1 MVSTPVGFYESKPM
15 PYIPY
20 VSIKKPKLGNH
31 FVNFPHHWMSNQ
43 RLPSTGYV
51 VLNQIRIQ
59 LYQVVSCVLKI
70 QSGRAIKKMNMLIVG
85 SIIGFFAT
93 LKLFSLQ

>member
-43 RLPSTGYV
+43 SLPSTGYV
-51 VLNQIRIQ
+51 MLNQSASKPYQALCFGSVHQSNVAIQ
-59 LYQVVSCVLKI
+59 TLMDVLKE
-70 QSGRAIKKMNMLIVG
+70 
-85 SIIGFFAT
+85 
-93 LKLFSLQ
+93 LFKI

>member
-31 FVNFPHHWMSNQ
+31 FVNFPHHWMSKCF
-43 RLPSTGYV
+43 STSSVSITIYY
-51 VLNQIRIQ
+51 LCKIIQ
-59 LYQVVSCVLKI
+59 VPCVELGWMTVPVS
-70 QSGRAIKKMNMLIVG
+70 
-85 SIIGFFAT
+85 
-93 LKLFSLQ
+93 